1 MSKLTVIS
9 ATIGPIQNYYH
20 FQVPHK
26 HRDQRKVG
34 AGKAEPV
41 QGRHLVLHVLHKRR
55 RRPTDGRRRGAL
67 QQGLEVKTS
76 LSQKYILNLD
86 DAAGI
91 TKRSEYGS
99 PERLEWLLV
108 KRQQA
113 TNAALTT
120 SSMSTRGGR

>member
-1 MSKLTVIS
+1 MAPVKLNRYKDDILFYMFYTNVGDVLQM
-9 ATIGPIQNYYH
+9 AAAAELYNRDWRYYR
-20 FQVPHK
+20 QVCLIK
-26 HRDQRKVG
+26 CF
-34 AGKAEPV
+34 
-41 QGRHLVLHVLHKRR
+41 
-55 RRPTDGRRRGAL
+55 
-67 QQGLEVKTS
+67 
-76 LSQKYILNLD
+76 LNLD